1 MSYPASLDSFTP
13 KTDNV
18 DNVVANDVNEL
29 QTAIVNIET
38 ELGTDPAGSA
48 ADLKTR
54 LKRTL
59 SDAGLLNFE
68 AATELTI
75 SAGAIT
81 ITQNYHRVDTEND
94 DPADNLD
101 TINGGAAGMM
111 LVLRQ
116 ENTARDVTLR
126 HGNGNIRTSTGANLT
141 LGTANTIALLIY
153 DGALSAWVAHSSDGG
168 GGGGGIEVLY
178 KRWDPDC
185 PPETAHAKSDEFDD
199 ADFDT
204 NLWTEVDLVGSNL
217 NITEGD
223 YGLSIQQLGGGAG
236 EMSGVF
242 AECAT
247 GDFTIA
253 AKLSCGWNPDTTNEQ
268 ARLGLALVDGLT
280 GADTGVTISVRL
292 STTSASD
299 EGGSIQ
305 LVAVETWDKLDGTSG
320 QTLAKQYKDNSGLL
334 GRAIYFRIRYDGSG
348 YYFDYSFDGLGWYR
362 VYNTGSLGITPTHW
376 GICVE
381 TNDEVGTA
389 YAHFF
394 RVQEVSVDVGT
405 PLAGRRVNVFG

>member
-54 LKRTL
+54 LKRAL

-75 SAGAIT
+75 NAGAIT
-81 ITQNYHRVDTEND
+81 ITQNYHRVDTED
-94 DPADNLD
+94 DDATDDLD

-111 LVLRQ
+111 LILRQ
-116 ENTARDVTLR
+116 ENSARDVTLR
-126 HGNGNIRTSTGANLT
+126 HGIGNIRTSTGANLT
-141 LGTANTIALLIY
+141 LGTANSIAILIY
-153 DGALSAWVAHSSDGG
+153 DGALSAWVAHTGG
-168 GGGGGIEVLY
+168 GSGGGIEVLY

-185 PPETAHAKSDEFDD
+185 PPETPHEKSDEFDD

-204 NLWTEVDLVGSNL
+204 DLWMEVDLVGSNL
-217 NITEGD
+217 EITEGD
-223 YGLSIQQLGGGAG
+223 YGLSIKQLGGGSG

-253 AKLSCGWNPDTTNEQ
+253 AKLSCSWNPDTMNEQ
-268 ARLGLALVDGLT
+268 TRLGLALVDGLT

-292 STTSASD
+292 SPVSATD
-299 EGGSIQ
+299 EDGPVQ
-305 LVAVETWDKLDGTSG
+305 LVAVETWAKLDGSSG
-320 QTLAKQYKDNSGLL
+320 QTLAQQYKDNSGLL
-334 GRAIYFRIRYDGSG
+334 GRAIYFRIRYDSSV
-348 YYFDYSFDGLGWYR
+348 YYFDYSFDGLGWYH
-362 VYNTGSLGITPTHW
+362 VYGTGSLGITPTHW
-376 GICVE
+376 GICVG

-394 RVQEVSVDVGT
+394 RVQEAWVDVST